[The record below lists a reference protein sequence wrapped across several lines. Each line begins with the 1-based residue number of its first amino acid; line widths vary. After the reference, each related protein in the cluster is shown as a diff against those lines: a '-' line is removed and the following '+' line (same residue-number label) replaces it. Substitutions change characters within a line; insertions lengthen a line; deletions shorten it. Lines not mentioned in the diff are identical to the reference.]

1 MIFDSLFRSWTLPIQ
16 GIIKAAEG
24 LPELLVAK
32 TKAAEGLPELLVAK
46 TKAAEGLPELLVAK
60 TKAAKGLTG
69 AG

>member
-1 MIFDSLFRSWTLPIQ
+1 MLIFDSLFRSWTLPIQ

-32 TKAAEGLPELLVAK
+32 TKAAEGLPKES
-46 TKAAEGLPELLVAK
+46 EAK
-60 TKAAKGLTG
+60 TKAAKGLTA